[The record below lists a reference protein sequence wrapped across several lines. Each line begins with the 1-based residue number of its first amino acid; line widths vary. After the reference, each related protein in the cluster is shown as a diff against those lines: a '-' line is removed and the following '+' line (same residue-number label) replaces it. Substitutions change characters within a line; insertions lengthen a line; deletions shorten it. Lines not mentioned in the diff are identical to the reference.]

1 MQSPAGGGFFCFCFL
16 FHPHKSFVPGSP
28 RSVLKPSIYL
38 MSALQYGIQISDT
51 KGSCPRLSSK
61 LILPPLKPIAY
72 PASSIHSSENALQ
85 DGIISIN
92 KILTVRL
99 HLVDFF

>member
-1 MQSPAGGGFFCFCFL
+1 
-16 FHPHKSFVPGSP
+16 
-28 RSVLKPSIYL
+28 

-99 HLVDFF
+99 HLVDFFLIGQIRSKLYSYDYHFILF